1 MWDQPV
7 VAVLEIDDNV
17 LLTEVDE
24 ISYFRI

>member
-17 LLTEVDE
+17 LLTEVAVLETD
-24 ISYFRI
+24 RR